1 MDVAVPGQRLREG
14 VRGEF
19 RALGAPGSAG
29 DAGTRRPTV
38 SGHRH
43 GEEGRVWLHAVPGE
57 GGLFRRGQ
65 RGSVERGARPGPGRS
80 WGESVRLSRG
90 FSEAPAQRHLL
101 QEAHRTAHPASLETE
116 SLPDRISQRR
126 PESHWREA
134 RRGVARRGVPHIF
147 PMRVKRARR
156 LI

>member
-1 MDVAVPGQRLREG
+1 MDVAVPGRRLREG

-19 RALGAPGSAG
+19 RALGAPGPAG
-29 DAGTRRPTV
+29 DAGARRPTV

-116 SLPDRISQRR
+116 SSQIGSRSAGLIPTGGR
-126 PESHWREA
+126 PAEGWPAEGCPTSS
-134 RRGVARRGVPHIF
+134 P
-147 PMRVKRARR
+147 
-156 LI
+156 